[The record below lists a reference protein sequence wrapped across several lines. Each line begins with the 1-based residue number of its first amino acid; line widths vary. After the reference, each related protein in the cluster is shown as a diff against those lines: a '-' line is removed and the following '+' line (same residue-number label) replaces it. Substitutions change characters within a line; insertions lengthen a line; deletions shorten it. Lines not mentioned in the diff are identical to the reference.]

1 MHIGYKLRLIQK
13 PDNMVTW
20 QIDRNVNT
28 TNAYVTNS
36 KFCNFYRKP
45 GHKEVYITD
54 IETLLRKKIQEFHYY

>member
-1 MHIGYKLRLIQK
+1 
-13 PDNMVTW
+13 MVTW